1 MIRTRAW
8 GKEEGWKVRSRGG
21 KKSPLPT
28 PPSLL
33 ALQGERFY
41 LSMKFVLIYT
51 TSTIL
56 PAEMR
61 LFMGQKG
68 LGEALRSA

>member
-1 MIRTRAW
+1 MKSQEQRR
-8 GKEEGWKVRSRGG
+8 KE
-21 KKSPLPT
+21 SPLPT

-33 ALQGERFY
+33 ALQGERLC

-51 TSTIL
+51 TSTLL
-56 PAEMR
+56 PAELR

-68 LGEALRSA
+68 LEKL

>member
-1 MIRTRAW
+1 MKSQEQRQ
-8 GKEEGWKVRSRGG
+8 KE
-21 KKSPLPT
+21 SPLPN
-28 PPSLL
+28 PPHLL

-51 TSTIL
+51 TSTML
-56 PAEMR
+56 PAELR

-68 LGEALRSA
+68 LGKALSSA

>member
-1 MIRTRAW
+1 MKSQEQKR
-8 GKEEGWKVRSRGG
+8 KE
-21 KKSPLPT
+21 SPLPT

-41 LSMKFVLIYT
+41 LSMNFVLIYT

-56 PAEMR
+56 PAELK

-68 LGEALRSA
+68 LEKL